1 MTFARVLACAV
12 VIATQTTCCGAMAQQ
27 DWPSKAIKLVIPY
40 EAGGLADRLG
50 RIVAERL
57 SHDLGQQVYAENH
70 GGSAG
75 LIAGGIVAKAEPD
88 GYTLMVGGTGP
99 HVTGPLTRT
108 SIRYDPLKDFTHIAL
123 IGGDVFVLAVNPA
136 RGWKTLSDLAAASA
150 AASPPLGY
158 GTTGL
163 AAPTHLAMELFL
175 SKAKLKMSHVP
186 YRGAGPAIND
196 AIGNHLPVLLVT
208 LSSLGQHIKA
218 GTLTAL
224 AIATPSRHPAFPDIP
239 TFAELGYRDVEG
251 GTWFWLSG
259 PAKLPGAVVAR
270 LNTLVRAIL
279 QRPEVRQ
286 IFAAQG
292 MTTRD
297 YDVAQFQEF
306 VERDIRHWSAVVK
319 ALQIK
324 PE

>member
-1 MTFARVLACAV
+1 MTFARLLVLAMS
-12 VIATQTTCCGAMAQQ
+12 IAAQSLSGGAMAQQ
-27 DWPSKAIKLVIPY
+27 TWPSKAIKLVIPY
-40 EAGGLADRLG
+40 EAGGLADRLA
-50 RIVAERL
+50 RITAERL
-57 SHDLGQQVYAENH
+57 TQDLGQQLYAENH

-75 LIAGGIVAKAEPD
+75 LIAGTIVAKAEPD
-88 GYTLMVGGTGP
+88 GHTLMVGGTGP

-136 RGWKTLSDLAAASA
+136 RGWTTLSDLAAASA
-150 AASPPLGY
+150 AAAPPLGY

-175 SKAKLKMSHVP
+175 AKSKLKMSHVP

-218 GTLTAL
+218 GTLAAL
-224 AIATPSRHPAFPDIP
+224 AIATPSRHPAFPEIP
-239 TFAELGYRDVEG
+239 TFGELGYPDVEG

-259 PAKLPGAVVAR
+259 PAKLPGSIVTR
-270 LNTLVRAIL
+270 LNTLVRAML
-279 QRPEVRQ
+279 QRPEIRQ
-286 IFAAQG
+286 IFTVQG

-306 VERDIRHWSAVVK
+306 VERDIRHWSSVVK

>member
-1 MTFARVLACAV
+1 MKLARALVGVAVLAAQAACG
-12 VIATQTTCCGAMAQQ
+12 GAMAQQ
-27 DWPSKAIKLVIPY
+27 GWPSKSIKLVIPY

-50 RIVAERL
+50 RIIAERL
-57 SHDLGQQVYAENH
+57 SQDLGQQLYAENH

-75 LIAGGIVAKAEPD
+75 LIAGTMVAKAEPD
-88 GYTLMVGGTGP
+88 GHTLMVGGTGP

-108 SIRYDPLKDFTHIAL
+108 AIRYDPLKDFTHIAL
-123 IGGDVFVLAVNPA
+123 IGGDVFILAVNPA
-136 RGWKTLSDLAAASA
+136 RGWKSLSELATGSASA
-150 AASPPLGY
+150 NPPLGY
-158 GTTGL
+158 GSTGV

-175 SKAKLKMSHVP
+175 SKSKLKMSHVP

-208 LSSLGQHIKA
+208 LSSLGEHLKA
-218 GTLTAL
+218 GTLKGL

-239 TFAELGYRDVEG
+239 TFGELGYPDVEG

-259 PAKLPGAVVAR
+259 PAKLPNEIVQR
-270 LNTLVRAIL
+270 LNTQVRAIL
-279 QRPEVRQ
+279 RRPEVEQ
-286 IFAAQG
+286 IFKVQG

-297 YDVAQFQEF
+297 YDVAQFQQF
-306 VERDIRHWSAVVK
+306 VERDISHWSAVVK
-319 ALQIK
+319 TLQIK